1 MTILETED
9 IKYNLIELIGSGA
22 TCEVYKGHPMENSSA
37 LFAIKIFKE
46 RNRNFFEKETFIH
59 EILNNSNYFLPLKKA
74 GSGYIHRTPEESI
87 FTYMN
92 EEETLE
98 KVFYEIEE
106 LAENGEL
113 FNYVYD
119 IGKGFNEEICAK
131 IFYDILKSVELL
143 HKKGIVHCDIKPE
156 NILIG
161 NDFKPKLID
170 FGFSQKIRDENNYII
185 DSSSGSD
192 IYCAPEIRK
201 VHIQGYNGIK
211 SDIFSLGVLLFVI
224 KVGKFPFSVSG
235 YCDKRYRLIMHK
247 KFDEY
252 WNGFK
257 NDKLSDE
264 FKDLMNHLVC
274 YDPSE
279 RFDIKEILEHPW
291 IKKNV
296 YDLENN
302 KDINID
308 KEVIYELQDRKKNM
322 KCNRT

>member
-1 MTILETED
+1 M
-9 IKYNLIELIGSGA
+9 
-22 TCEVYKGHPMENSSA
+22 
-37 LFAIKIFKE
+37 
-46 RNRNFFEKETFIH
+46 
-59 EILNNSNYFLPLKKA
+59 
-74 GSGYIHRTPEESI
+74 
-87 FTYMN
+87 
-92 EEETLE
+92 
-98 KVFYEIEE
+98 
-106 LAENGEL
+106 
-113 FNYVYD
+113 
-119 IGKGFNEEICAK
+119 
-131 IFYDILKSVELL
+131 

-274 YDPSE
+274 YDPNE
-279 RFDIKEILEHPW
+279 RFDIKEILEHKKK
-291 IKKNV
+291 KKNV

>member
-1 MTILETED
+1 
-9 IKYNLIELIGSGA
+9 
-22 TCEVYKGHPMENSSA
+22 
-37 LFAIKIFKE
+37 
-46 RNRNFFEKETFIH
+46 
-59 EILNNSNYFLPLKKA
+59 
-74 GSGYIHRTPEESI
+74 
-87 FTYMN
+87 
-92 EEETLE
+92 
-98 KVFYEIEE
+98 
-106 LAENGEL
+106 
-113 FNYVYD
+113 
-119 IGKGFNEEICAK
+119 
-131 IFYDILKSVELL
+131 
-143 HKKGIVHCDIKPE
+143 
-156 NILIG
+156 
-161 NDFKPKLID
+161 
-170 FGFSQKIRDENNYII
+170 
-185 DSSSGSD
+185 
-192 IYCAPEIRK
+192 
-201 VHIQGYNGIK
+201 
-211 SDIFSLGVLLFVI
+211 
-224 KVGKFPFSVSG
+224 
-235 YCDKRYRLIMHK
+235 MHK